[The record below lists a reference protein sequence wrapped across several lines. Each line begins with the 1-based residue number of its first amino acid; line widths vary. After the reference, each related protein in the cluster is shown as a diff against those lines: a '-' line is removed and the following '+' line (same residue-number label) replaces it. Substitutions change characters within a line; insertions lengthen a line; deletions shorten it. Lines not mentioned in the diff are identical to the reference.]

1 MFKFNNKDT
10 KNHANDVTL
19 GFMLTLSTFHTISG
33 VSIMDFEQ
41 VNLVGLLGELSE
53 KVVILILQT
62 N

>member
-19 GFMLTLSTFHTISG
+19 GFMLTLNTFHTISG

>member
-19 GFMLTLSTFHTISG
+19 GFMLTLNTFHTISG

-53 KVVILILQT
+53 KVVILIL
-62 N
+62 